1 MGQSGYSPRAVNM
14 KMLVV
19 LALMACVVAE
29 PEAEASADPYYLG
42 GYGGYRGYGGYGLGY
57 SRLGYG
63 GLYGGYR
70 YRYGKREAEAE
81 PEAEAEASADPYYL
95 GGYGGTEDMEDTAW
109 DTLVWDT
116 LVSDTLVSDTEV
128 CMEDTED
135 TAWDTLLWDTLV
147 LDTLVS
153 DTEVCTEDTEDTD
166 TDMASVRLRLSPR
179 LMLRL
184 VLIPTTLEDTEDMED
199 MAWDTLL

>member
-1 MGQSGYSPRAVNM
+1 
-14 KMLVV
+14 MLRLV
-19 LALMACVVAE
+19 LIPTTWE
-29 PEAEASADPYYLG
+29 D
-42 GYGGYRGYGGYGLGY
+42 
-57 SRLGYG
+57 
-63 GLYGGYR
+63 
-70 YRYGKREAEAE
+70 
-81 PEAEAEASADPYYL
+81 
-95 GGYGGTEDMEDTAW
+95 TEDTEDTVDTAW
-109 DTLVWDT
+109 DTLLWDT

-128 CMEDTED
+128 RMEDTEDTDTDMASVRLRLSPRLMLRPVLIPTTWEDTEDTVD

-184 VLIPTTLEDTEDMED
+184 VLIPTTLEDTE
-199 MAWDTLL
+199 